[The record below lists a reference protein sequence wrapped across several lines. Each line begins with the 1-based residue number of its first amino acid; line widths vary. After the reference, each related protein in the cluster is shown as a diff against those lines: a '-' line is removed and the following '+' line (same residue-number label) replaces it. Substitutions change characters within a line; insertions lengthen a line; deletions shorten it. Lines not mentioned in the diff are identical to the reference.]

1 MERISKL
8 FSSVSPIK
16 NTNHSYQ
23 MKVNEL
29 WESEKINE
37 LRKQNSDIEQGHLS
51 RSLSTVQ
58 QAITEEENCH
68 NCNGLNQCSNLMVG
82 YKSTLKWTGTAIV
95 GTYQP
100 CSLQQTREEQK
111 EREKLIQSHH
121 IPKEILSAT
130 FSELDKDVER
140 IDGIKAIINFC
151 LNVEPGKPGTKGLYF
166 YGLFGVGKSYLMSA
180 GAKLLSERGI
190 SSLMVY
196 TPEFFREIKESLQD
210 NTTQQKIDVVKKV
223 PVLILDD
230 IGAETLSPWVR
241 DEVLGA
247 ILQYRVS
254 ENLPVLYT
262 SNYNFTELLSHLSY
276 SQKAGTE
283 MLKAMRIMER
293 IQHYTECYE
302 IGGDNRRIG

>member
-1 MERISKL
+1 MERISKI
-8 FSSVSPIK
+8 FSSVSPVK

-29 WESEKINE
+29 WESEKIKE
-37 LRKQNSDIEQGHLS
+37 LRQQNSEIEQGHLS
-51 RSLSTVQ
+51 RSLSAVQ
-58 QAITEEENCH
+58 QAVIEEENCKK
-68 NCNGLNQCSNLMVG
+68 CNGLNQCSNLMVG

-95 GTYQP
+95 GTYQS
-100 CSLQQTREEQK
+100 CSLQQAREEQK

-130 FSELDKDVER
+130 FSELEKDVER
-140 IDGIKAIINFC
+140 IDGIKAILDFC

-302 IGGDNRRIG
+302 IGGDNRRMG